1 MTERC
6 SLQVIEEEGNT
17 SGYDKRSFVFQNF
30 QVRSRCE
37 IKAEKMLCLIQTR
50 HQTSVVFIAAMEKG
64 REVPT
69 KGVSF
74 FKI

>member
-6 SLQVIEEEGNT
+6 SLQVIEEDGNT

-30 QVRSRCE
+30 HVRSRCE

-50 HQTSVVFIAAMEKG
+50 HQASVFFIATRKMGME
-64 REVPT
+64 VLT